1 MPDSVVSPAPTP
13 QAPAVSAGARVL
25 DVRCGK
31 IHSLVRPR
39 GAVSDVLLVYE
50 CAAGLS
56 PLSPGFATVHT
67 GALLVRL
74 VNGLELVKTDGTQ
87 AVALEAAAELTPR

>member
-1 MPDSVVSPAPTP
+1 
-13 QAPAVSAGARVL
+13 
-25 DVRCGK
+25 
-31 IHSLVRPR
+31 
-39 GAVSDVLLVYE
+39 VLLVYE

-67 GALLVRL
+67 GALLGRL